1 MEHSVGPWKIGE
13 RFVVA
18 HFMKD
23 KVHDRVGVS
32 KPALP
37 VQMDFLQLLGS
48 HDTDYRPRKRVRR
61 EI

>member
-1 MEHSVGPWKIGE
+1 VGPWKIGE
-13 RFVVA
+13 IFVVA

-32 KPALP
+32 KPAFP
-37 VQMDFLQLLGS
+37 VQMDLLQLLGS
-48 HDTDYRPRKRVRR
+48 SVTDHRPRKHVRR

>member
-1 MEHSVGPWKIGE
+1 LEHSVGPWKIGE
-13 RFVVA
+13 RFVLA

-23 KVHDRVGVS
+23 KVHDRVEVS
-32 KPALP
+32 KPAFP

-48 HDTDYRPRKRVRR
+48 LDTDHRPRKHVRR

>member
-1 MEHSVGPWKIGE
+1 VGPWKIGE

-23 KVHDRVGVS
+23 KVHDHVGVS
-32 KPALP
+32 KPAFP
-37 VQMDFLQLLGS
+37 VQMDLLQLLGS
-48 HDTDYRPRKRVRR
+48 SVTDHRPRKCVRR